1 MKCILSINGDTASH
15 VKLNLRGLIFYS
27 DSLTACIQTKLDIV
41 FLLDASSSM
50 GRNSFATMINAT
62 KTFVRSE
69 DIDSGNTRIG
79 VLTYSTDVEIQ
90 FHLNSYNKLVD
101 LLFAL
106 DNIYFKAGSTNI
118 ADALNKMRT
127 IMFTEQN
134 GARLDSAKV
143 GIVITDGIS
152 NINFENVLPESDL
165 ARAEGILMLAIGVGL
180 VTTREID
187 AIAGKPEN
195 RININDFD
203 ELEMRLDSLF
213 RSVCRRKL
221 LFSAFSNV

>member
-1 MKCILSINGDTASH
+1 
-15 VKLNLRGLIFYS
+15 
-27 DSLTACIQTKLDIV
+27 
-41 FLLDASSSM
+41 
-50 GRNSFATMINAT
+50 MINAT

-90 FHLNSYNKLVD
+90 FHLNSYNKSVD

-106 DNIYFKAGSTNI
+106 DNINFKAGSTNI

-221 LFSAFSNV
+221 RFSAFSNVK